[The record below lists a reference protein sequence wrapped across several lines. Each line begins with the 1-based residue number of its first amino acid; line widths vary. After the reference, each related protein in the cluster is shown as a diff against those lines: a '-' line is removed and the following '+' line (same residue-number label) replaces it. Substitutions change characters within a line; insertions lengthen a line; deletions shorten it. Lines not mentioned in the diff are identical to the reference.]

1 MTAPAPTVSPEL
13 KALLRRV
20 KLGRALDT
28 LPERLALARTRSLG
42 HAEFLE
48 LLLADEVTRRDTS
61 SAALRARAA
70 GLDPAMTL
78 DAWDDSTAV
87 TFDRHTWNE
96 LCSLRFV
103 DAGHN
108 VVVMGPVGVGKT
120 FLASALG
127 HAAVRRRYSVHFERT
142 DRLLKRLK
150 ASRLDNSHDAEIRK
164 LVRVDLLILD
174 DFALQT
180 LDPAD
185 TADIYELVVERHRAA
200 ATIVTS
206 NREPIEWLGLMADPL
221 LAQSA
226 IDRLQSAAYELVI
239 DGESYRRRQ
248 KPELHGPADSTLDAA
263 SPAPPTSRRRR

>member
-1 MTAPAPTVSPEL
+1 MTTPVPTVSPEL
-13 KALLRRV
+13 KTLLRRV
-20 KLGRALDT
+20 KLGRTLDT

-48 LLLADEVTRRDTS
+48 LVLADEVTRRDTS
-61 SAALRARAA
+61 SAALRARTA
-70 GLDPAMTL
+70 GLDATMIL
-78 DAWDDSTAV
+78 DAWDDTAEV
-87 TFDRHTWNE
+87 TFDRQVFDE

-120 FLASALG
+120 FLATALG

-142 DRLLKRLK
+142 DTMLKRLK
-150 ASRLDNSHDAEIRK
+150 VSRLDNSHDAEIRK
-164 LVRVDLLILD
+164 LLRVDLLILD
-174 DFALQT
+174 DFALQA
-180 LDPAD
+180 LDAAD
-185 TADIYELVVERHRAA
+185 TADVYELIVERHRSA

-206 NREPIEWLGLMADPL
+206 NREPIEWLGLMAEPL

-248 KPELHGPADSTLDAA
+248 KPGISTPADSPLDTT
-263 SPAPPTSRRRR
+263 PARPPTSRRRR